1 MENNMYRHI
10 LVAVDGSKIA
20 YQALEHA
27 IRLAKLTHAKIF
39 AIYVVD
45 YPSTFYESEIFSM
58 ELFHTE
64 IVNEAKTVLDK
75 VKSHLERSGIPS
87 EVRIIDSG
95 SVGKS
100 IAAEI
105 EDTVRALKIDLVVMG
120 THGRRGFQ
128 RLMLG
133 SVAEAFIRRASVPV
147 LLIPTHSH

>member
-1 MENNMYRHI
+1 MYRQI

-27 IRLAKLTHAKIF
+27 IGLAELARAKIF
-39 AIYVVD
+39 AIYVVE
-45 YPSTFYESEIFSM
+45 YPSTFYTSEIFDV

-64 IVNEAKTVLDK
+64 MVDEAKAVLKK
-75 VKSHLERSGIPS
+75 VESRLTQSGIPG
-87 EVRIIDSG
+87 EARMIDSG

-105 EDTVRALKIDLVVMG
+105 KDAVQDLGIDLVVMG

-133 SVAEAFIRRASVPV
+133 SVAEAFVRRSPVPV
-147 LLIPTHSH
+147 LLIPVHPH